1 MRRLIIVVFGLL
13 LLAAPVV
20 AQVSFGNSN
29 PFAKTKKDYAAEL
42 DREPTLDDIFPKTD
56 FTTAYNPPIPLSGL
70 KFPALSETAV
80 KVLGVDYFV
89 AVNDT
94 KRKTFAEIYRENR
107 TIGRSN
113 FVTAVSLVHPALAHH
128 NTIVASVIASR
139 LRPQLASLL
148 KAIYDSS
155 VRDYENS
162 EDIPVK
168 EDIDRNL
175 AFLAVAIR
183 LIAPDTKL
191 NESDHVKALVEAD
204 LPKIQKEAVDY
215 SAVFKR
221 KEDFAVYH
229 PLGFYAATPSLQN
242 YYRCRQWL
250 GRTYLLLSDITDEAG
265 LGTGN
270 EFRRAVLLYRSL
282 YHARFG
288 EATGMKAWTN
298 LSNLIALLEPGA
310 SATADG
316 VLSPKNFETVF
327 PPTEEGFKT
336 TLDALSNPIERARL
350 FLTLKGRERPELN
363 TKSVFELVKKTGKE
377 HDRLSFRLFP
387 SISQPEM
394 EWLAAQKIQKKDA
407 TEGFSTVP
415 VGLFFLHARGF
426 RMATNILADNTYRF
440 DEALAFALSG
450 LTKIEGGQPI
460 GTVGAAPDRPEKKQA
475 VRQQPVEAKT
485 TWQIFDNYA
494 NSKPP
499 NAQTALRSPTW
510 LGCCLESVIAGW
522 VDGLTAID
530 REALIPKKTTETAKT
545 GDQATPAAPA
555 AAKPPPPPLA
565 ARGPIYHYLEPVP
578 ELYGGLSQFLE
589 NFEADLTQ
597 LGLFP
602 EQLRQRNQDFVRLSK
617 RFFEISNRELANRP
631 LEPNDVSLLANID
644 QIYEQVNY
652 PVQGYVHLQYGQ
664 PGTRETG
671 DIGKPASGG
680 TSVLLQSRHAQAKA
694 KPSQPPARPPANSLK
709 AIDLTTANN
718 ELMDGFELGKKYADK
733 APPSE
738 GMNMV
743 IEGPAVLDV
752 ILKTSHGAIL
762 ARGATFSY
770 FEVPGPALSA
780 EHWARKLDYGFV
792 KPPFWC
798 ESFQINA
805 MGMGAATKK

>member
-1 MRRLIIVVFGLL
+1 MRRYIIAAFGLF
-13 LLAAPVV
+13 LLAAPVM
-20 AQVSFGNSN
+20 AQLSFGNSN

-42 DREPTLDDIFPKTD
+42 DRQPTLDDVFPKTD
-56 FTTAYNPPIPLSGL
+56 FSTAYNPPVPLTGL
-70 KFPALSETAV
+70 HLPALSETAV

-89 AVNDT
+89 AINDT

-113 FVTAVSLVHPALAHH
+113 FVTADSLIHPALAHH
-128 NTIVASVIASR
+128 NTIVATVIEKR

-148 KAIYDSS
+148 KAIYDAS
-155 VRDYENS
+155 VNDYKNS

-175 AFLAVAIR
+175 AFLAVAIK
-183 LIAPDTKL
+183 LIAPDEKL
-191 NESDHVKALVEAD
+191 NESQHVSALVEAD

-221 KEDFAVYH
+221 KEDFAVYR

-250 GRTYLLLSDITDEAG
+250 GRTYLLLSDISDEAG

-270 EFRRAVLLYRSL
+270 EFRRAVLLFRSL

-298 LSNLIALLEPGA
+298 LSNLIALLEPAA

-327 PPTEEGFKT
+327 ATSDEGFKT
-336 TLDALSNPIERARL
+336 TVDALSNPIDRARL
-350 FLTLKGRERPELN
+350 FLTLKGKERPELN
-363 TKSVFELVKKTGKE
+363 SKSVFELVKKTGKE

-394 EWLAAQKIQKKDA
+394 DWLASQKIQHKDA
-407 TEGFSTVP
+407 AEGFSYVP
-415 VGLFFLHARGF
+415 AGLFFLHARGF

-440 DEALAFALSG
+440 DEPLAFALSG
-450 LTKIEGGQPI
+450 LTKLEGGPPL
-460 GTVGAAPDRPEKKQA
+460 GSPDRPERK
-475 VRQQPVEAKT
+475 PTAKPQTRT

-494 NSKPP
+494 SSKPQA
-499 NAQTALRSPTW
+499 AQTVLRSPTW

-530 REALIPKKTTETAKT
+530 REALIPKKSADAT
-545 GDQATPAAPA
+545 GKNANQAAAPA
-555 AAKPPPPPLA
+555 PKPPPPPLN
-565 ARGPIYHYLEPVP
+565 ARGPVFHYLEPVP
-578 ELYGGLSQFLE
+578 DLYYGLADFLE
-589 NFEADLTQ
+589 SFEANLTQ

-602 EQLRQRNQDFVRLSK
+602 EQFRTRNQDFIRLSK
-617 RFFEISNRELANRP
+617 RFLEISNRELTNKSLAP
-631 LEPNDVSLLANID
+631 DDVSLLANID
-644 QIYEQVNY
+644 QIYEQVSF
-652 PVQGYVHLQYGQ
+652 PVQGFVHLEYGQ

-671 DIGKPASGG
+671 DIGKPAGG
-680 TSVLLQSRHAQAKA
+680 VSNVILQSRRAGA
-694 KPSQPPARPPANSLK
+694 KPTTSQAPPKSPSGSAPLK
-709 AIDLTTANN
+709 AIDLQTANN
-718 ELMDGFELGKKYADK
+718 ELMEGFELGKKYADK

-738 GMNMV
+738 GMNMIV
-743 IEGPAVLDV
+743 DGPASLDV
-752 ILKTSHGAIL
+752 ILKTSHGAML
-762 ARGATFSY
+762 ARGAIYSY

-780 EHWARKLDYGFV
+780 EHWARKLNFGFV

-805 MGMGAATKK
+805 MGAPK